1 MNESDAVW
9 ITGAISHI
17 THRMKRY
24 IGLIVG
30 FVAVAAGAGSLVV
43 SKNSQIREIE
53 KEAEAQRIRADY
65 LEKVGWLRSNPDDKG
80 FKEEVNPFFRNYFSQ
95 VDEHLKKYG
104 GNLDFDGYLTEQDG
118 KKGKKGAGSDEK
130 KAGDR
135 KAVYESVRSVFDRMR
150 DGKYT
155 PVFTAT
161 DKGLRLDVLSADVKM
176 VGGQP
181 SVRYEIVVWGPSREL
196 KDAEKGAKRMV
207 TSASFSASWNLLD
220 EKGKQYGSMEATDL
234 SGKVDWPERY
244 IPEFPPQMVLG
255 HYDLG
260 LLPAEVK
267 NMEIT
272 FKVTSRASTGGE
284 AAANFLWKLETPGDW
299 KLKPGEKWEG
309 ASETTAPQE
318 APSAKK

>member
-1 MNESDAVW
+1 
-9 ITGAISHI
+9 
-17 THRMKRY
+17 MKRY

-30 FVAVAAGAGSLVV
+30 FVAIAVGAGSLVA

-53 KEAEAQRIRADY
+53 KEADAQHLRADY
-65 LEKVGWLRSNPDDKG
+65 LEKVGWMRSNPDDKQY
-80 FKEEVNPFFRNYFSQ
+80 KEEVNPFFRNYFNQ
-95 VDEHLKKYG
+95 VDEHLKKFG
-104 GNLDFDGYLTEQDG
+104 GNRNFDDYLTEQADG
-118 KKGKKGAGSDEK
+118 KKGKKGGDEK

-135 KAVYESVRSVFDRMR
+135 KAVYDAVRAVFDRMH

-176 VGGQP
+176 VGGKP

-196 KDAEKGAKRMV
+196 READKGQKRMI

-220 EKGKQYGSMEATDL
+220 EKAKPFGSMEATDL

-244 IPEFPPQMVLG
+244 IAEFPPQMVLG
-255 HYDLG
+255 HYDLD
-260 LLPAEVK
+260 LVPAEVK

-272 FKVTSRASTGGE
+272 FKVTSRAATGGE
-284 AAANFLWKLETPGDW
+284 AAASFVWKLETPGDW

-309 ASETTAPQE
+309 ASETTAPME
-318 APSAKK
+318 APGATPTANKK